1 MSQSPWDRPDPHRG
15 PHPVIPGEVV
25 HHHAPDAAQRSFDP
39 YAAGG
44 QHAPDAQ
51 HAHGAPRTGAAPSAG
66 APYSSPGGPPPG
78 SALQPYGAPTGN
90 PGAGAG
96 PMPGVMPVPVAVMPL
111 KSVGVAF
118 VLTFFFGVFGVFYS
132 SVTGALVLIGITV
145 GLLVLSTIVFGILS
159 VLTMGIGT
167 VLFGL
172 VPLIGVGAWIASIIW
187 GCTAAS
193 NHNQR
198 VQAQY
203 AQMAARHQHPTW

>member
-39 YAAGG
+39 YAADG
-44 QHAPDAQ
+44 QHV
-51 HAHGAPRTGAAPSAG
+51 
-66 APYSSPGGPPPG
+66 PGGPPPG

-90 PGAGAG
+90 PGAGAA

-159 VLTMGIGT
+159 VLTMGIGA